1 MKSKIDP
8 NKLLS
13 MWENCWEKLSPKWS
27 EHFLKDPRIEKII
40 EFPPLSILD
49 AIQKNKKLEAIL
61 QYLEESSKQVKSK
74 VGTIEKA
81 ATKSVIKK
89 KRELGTPA
97 EINAIYDWLKM
108 MDVANFDPESTFP
121 RLIVKSD
128 PEICESKV
136 QYSSEKDSI
145 LALIKLGNKKNELIK
160 QLPYKCNICRKFHNT
175 HLISRE
181 TLEKL
186 LRKYSFSYKNNRLN

>member
-27 EHFLKDPRIEKII
+27 ENFLKDPRIEKII
-40 EFPPLSILD
+40 TFPPLSILD
-49 AIQKNKKLEAIL
+49 AIQKNKKLEEIL
-61 QYLEESSKQVKSK
+61 QHLEESSKQVKTK
-74 VGTIEKA
+74 FNLVEKE
-81 ATKSVIKK
+81 VIKPVIKRK
-89 KRELGTPA
+89 KDLGTPS
-97 EINAIYDWLKM
+97 EVNAIYEWLKM
-108 MDVANFDPESTFP
+108 MDVAKFDPESTFP

-186 LRKYSFSYKNNRLN
+186 LRKYGFTYKNI

>member
-40 EFPPLSILD
+40 AFPPLSILD
-49 AIQKNKKLEAIL
+49 AIQKNKKLEEIL
-61 QYLEESSKQVKSK
+61 QYLEESLKQVKTEVK
-74 VGTIEKA
+74 LVEKA
-81 ATKSVIKK
+81 TTKSVIKK
-89 KRELGTPA
+89 KKELGTPA
-97 EINAIYDWLKM
+97 EVTAIYEWLIIMNVEK
-108 MDVANFDPESTFP
+108 FDPEITFP

-128 PEICESKV
+128 PETCESKV

-181 TLEKL
+181 SLEKL
-186 LRKYSFSYKNNRLN
+186 LRKYGLSYKTISIN

>member
-1 MKSKIDP
+1 
-8 NKLLS
+8 

-27 EHFLKDPRIEKII
+27 ENFLKDPRIEKII
-40 EFPPLSILD
+40 TFPPLSILD
-49 AIQKNKKLEAIL
+49 AIQKNKKLEEIL
-61 QYLEESSKQVKSK
+61 QHLEESSKQVKTK
-74 VGTIEKA
+74 VNLVEKEV
-81 ATKSVIKK
+81 TKPVIKRK
-89 KRELGTPA
+89 KDLGTPA
-97 EINAIYDWLKM
+97 EVNAIYEWLKM
-108 MDVANFDPESTFP
+108 MDLAKFDPESTFP

-128 PEICESKV
+128 PEICVSKV
-136 QYSSEKDSI
+136 QYGSEKDSI

-186 LRKYSFSYKNNRLN
+186 LRKYGLTYKNI